1 MAECGGP
8 GCDVLCG
15 RRGGLLRKL
24 CWLLVVTFLVGQC
37 GLECLLVFSEY
48 AAFPV
53 ATSYSSEQ
61 GLAMAFPDVTVCNA
75 NPLRR
80 SRLCAAQAS
89 LHGRKG
95 APQKVLERNCAANA
109 TYNEPNGG
117 DDELFRQLQVWMAQR
132 YKEERSTVRRLFRLG
147 HQLWD
152 TVAYCRYARRNCT
165 DQMFFTPT
173 FDSHYGNCFCFHC
186 GSAEQKNEEFYRYH
200 AAASPEDGLELVLDA
215 QAHEYLPTTT
225 EMGFVVVVHGH
236 GFRPVLCNDAV
247 FAEPGYVTHI
257 SLTMDCLYL
266 CEQDHTRSM
275 CGCENR
281 DLPTTSNRRGA
292 KAYPICEESRE
303 ECIREVKVVMGLES
317 VEHDC
322 KCHRSCVNVEYHRE
336 VSRAALPDSFG
347 TGPDGRKRA
356 LARIGIYFAR
366 DTYLKV
372 TSVPK
377 YNGGRVVSSIGGI
390 NGMYLGVSFFV
401 LFGMFET
408 LVHELP
414 DLTGA
419 YKGRR
424 TLDNCPDLP
433 IRHRGGYFRSRIS
446 VPQVPYSRPEQNV
459 WSNHDHVTG
468 SLFGRHERQRHLDFK
483 SLDVRSTLLPG
494 LQREH
499 RGRYKAVT
507 VNDFRLL
514 GLRKLHPVVRSYYES
529 RADQEQTLRENVA
542 AFKRLRLRPS
552 VLVPVDKRSI
562 NTTLLEQ
569 PVSMPVGIGPT
580 DLQMMANREGEIATA
595 VASQKEGTVMI
606 LSAMSSIPLEKVRPN
621 APQGIFWQELYA
633 FKNRTVTFEIIKR
646 AQHAGINAF
655 VMTLDAPTWGR
666 RIVDERHLF
675 ITPPGISLANLQH
688 LGGAHDVR
696 FERMKGCGLT
706 KYMNDFLDPSLS
718 WKDVAWLRSVSK
730 LPVILK
736 GILTAED
743 AATAVEVGAA
753 AVTVSNHGGRQLDGT
768 PATVRD
774 GVTVLIRLA

>member
-1 MAECGGP
+1 MTRT
-8 GCDVLCG
+8 G
-15 RRGGLLRKL
+15 R
-24 CWLLVVTFLVGQC
+24 
-37 GLECLLVFSEY
+37 
-48 AAFPV
+48 
-53 ATSYSSEQ
+53 SS
-61 GLAMAFPDVTVCNA
+61 VI
-75 NPLRR
+75 
-80 SRLCAAQAS
+80 
-89 LHGRKG
+89 
-95 APQKVLERNCAANA
+95 
-109 TYNEPNGG
+109 
-117 DDELFRQLQVWMAQR
+117 DE
-132 YKEERSTVRRLFRLG
+132 
-147 HQLWD
+147 
-152 TVAYCRYARRNCT
+152 
-165 DQMFFTPT
+165 
-173 FDSHYGNCFCFHC
+173 
-186 GSAEQKNEEFYRYH
+186 
-200 AAASPEDGLELVLDA
+200 
-215 QAHEYLPTTT
+215 T
-225 EMGFVVVVHGH
+225 E
-236 GFRPVLCNDAV
+236 
-247 FAEPGYVTHI
+247 
-257 SLTMDCLYL
+257 
-266 CEQDHTRSM
+266 
-275 CGCENR
+275 
-281 DLPTTSNRRGA
+281 
-292 KAYPICEESRE
+292 
-303 ECIREVKVVMGLES
+303 
-317 VEHDC
+317 
-322 KCHRSCVNVEYHRE
+322 
-336 VSRAALPDSFG
+336 
-347 TGPDGRKRA
+347 
-356 LARIGIYFAR
+356 
-366 DTYLKV
+366 
-372 TSVPK
+372 
-377 YNGGRVVSSIGGI
+377 
-390 NGMYLGVSFFV
+390 
-401 LFGMFET
+401 
-408 LVHELP
+408 
-414 DLTGA
+414 
-419 YKGRR
+419 
-424 TLDNCPDLP
+424 
-433 IRHRGGYFRSRIS
+433 
-446 VPQVPYSRPEQNV
+446 
-459 WSNHDHVTG
+459 
-468 SLFGRHERQRHLDFK
+468 
-483 SLDVRSTLLPG
+483 
-494 LQREH
+494 REH

-768 PATVRD
+768 PATIEALPEIVAAVGDRAEVYVDGGVRTGTDVIKALALGTKAVFVGRPVIWALSYD
-774 GVTVLIRLA
+774 GRQGVRMMLDVLRTELMRAMALIGCKSARDLGKKDVVRQEHYWVKWAEGKVKI